1 MAERKRKT
9 GSDCLGDVKAYEEL
23 LRVYGAWLGYLLS
36 RLDEGELRVQTS
48 EISKGLD
55 AACVS
60 AWREGD
66 EYVIRVQKKDVNV
79 NGGEKE
85 QT

>member
-9 GSDCLGDVKAYEEL
+9 GSDCLSDVKAYEEL

-36 RLDEGELRVQTS
+36 RLGEGELRVDVS

-66 EYVIRVQKKDVNV
+66 EYVIRVDKKDVAD
-79 NGGEKE
+79 NGGEKKG
-85 QT
+85 T